1 MSRTADRARVWP
13 DRDNTSPAAR
23 RGNGIGFRTFAVLV
37 AAVLPHKSASAII
50 AFARRQAIKGVIR
63 TPDAPQHEVMRCR
76 AGAQQPGTARG
87 SRLCEAVLRTASRP
101 GHGCLPHRSYRA
113 ILASTCKTEG

>member
-63 TPDAPQHEVMRCR
+63 TPDAAQHTRVRALRGPSTGSVMRCR
-76 AGAQQPGTARG
+76 AEAQQ
-87 SRLCEAVLRTASRP
+87 
-101 GHGCLPHRSYRA
+101 HRSWVPALRSGA
-113 ILASTCKTEG
+113 TRRIASGTRMLA